1 MDHGEAYGL
10 FDVGWIPGIATH
22 AACIRGR
29 IREKQRLMQTDGS
42 RHGKLGGLQLDL
54 FQMNTKFLG

>member
-1 MDHGEAYGL
+1 
-10 FDVGWIPGIATH
+10 VGWIPGIATH